1 MSRTSPSRREV
12 LGIVVLGSAAAAG
25 GMLAARP
32 AGAEDEWDRALE
44 HLKKADDALNDAHP
58 RHDGH
63 RHRDRAVKLV
73 REAADEVK
81 KARRASD

>member
-25 GMLAARP
+25 GMLGARP

-44 HLKKADDALNDAHP
+44 HLKKADDALNDARP

-63 RHRDRAVKLV
+63 RHRDRAIKLV